1 VPYAFITKSKGMKKL
16 YLLSISLFV
25 FISLFA
31 KDVDKDYA
39 MQVAKN
45 FYLQNTQGEVSDV
58 TLNLVYEC
66 KANQNVGRVS
76 DGSPIYY
83 VFNVGNNQGFVIVT
97 GDDLVQPVIGYST
110 ESAYTLNNLPPQ
122 LSKWMEDVKKEVLYV
137 KENVNETTENITEQ
151 WHNYY
156 YNIAP
161 SSERGANAVN
171 PLLAVKWNQAPNE
184 NGLCPYDNQYNDRT
198 VTGCVATAMAQIMKY
213 WAYPA
218 QGTGFHS
225 YNSQSYG
232 TLSAN
237 FGNTTYNWANMPN
250 VLNSPNNDVATI
262 MFHCGV
268 AVEMSYGVSQTGGSG
283 AYVAAA
289 LSPIQHCAEYA
300 YKTYFGYDPATVT
313 GAVRQNYTETNWINL
328 LKGELDASRPIQYAG
343 SGNGGGHTW
352 VCDGYDNNNFMHMNW
367 GWGGNSDGY
376 FSVNNL
382 DPSSLGAGGG
392 TGGFN
397 GSQHAVIGI
406 KPLNG
411 GGGGGGGGTVNPSG
425 ISLYSQIIVS
435 ANPVTVGSAFSVTT
449 DIANNTGA
457 SFTGDF
463 AAALFNSD
471 GVFVDF
477 IQEFTNQTMQ
487 SGFYYPA
494 TFSMASLDV
503 VPGTYIVGIYY
514 KNGGNNY
521 TLIDPATYANP
532 VSITVTGPYSDIQMY
547 SNSTVNPNPVVKNQS
562 LTVSTQIANYNANN
576 FSGYLSAD
584 LFDMEGNFVTNIEEL
599 SGITLNAGM
608 YYNVDF
614 VNTGLNVDPGD
625 YYVAFFYS
633 LDGTNWNLVYSTSF
647 PNPFTI
653 TIVEPGLSPDMYEN
667 NNTQANAYALTTN
680 FTGNNAAAATPGS
693 NMHIGNDYDYYKVNL
708 PAGTNYSITA
718 RVHDSYNS
726 GNGNNYTNDVQFSY
740 VVNGGTASTPY
751 DDVMPGPIFVQG
763 GGTVNFFVADYFT
776 GSTGSYLLDLQIV
789 KGDNVSVEETELNK
803 LSVFPNPAQDE
814 VFVDA
819 GELEGKYSIKIYN
832 AIGEVMQ
839 EVTGTASAQ
848 LIKLDVSKLAS
859 GTYNLQLVSDKATN
873 TTKLIVE

>member
-1 VPYAFITKSKGMKKL
+1 MKKL
-16 YLLSISLFV
+16 YILIASLFICLSI
-25 FISLFA
+25 FA

-45 FYLQNTQGEVSDV
+45 FYLQNIQDVPAEV
-58 TLNLVYEC
+58 TLELIYEC
-66 KANQNVGRVS
+66 KTNAQVGRVS
-76 DGSPIYY
+76 DGAPIYY
-83 VFNVGNNQGFVIVT
+83 VFNVNNNQGFVIVT
-97 GDDLVQPVIGYST
+97 GDDLVQPIIGYST
-110 ESAYTLNNLPPQ
+110 ESTYTLNNLPPQ
-122 LSKWMEDVKKEVLYV
+122 LAKWMEDVKKEVLYV
-137 KENVNETTENITEQ
+137 KENVNETTELITAQ
-151 WHNYY
+151 WHDYY
-156 YNIAP
+156 YNVAP
-161 SSERGANAVN
+161 SWERGTSAVN
-171 PLLAVKWNQAPNE
+171 PLLQVKWNQAPNE
-184 NGLCPYDNQYNDRT
+184 NGLCPFDNQYNDRT

-225 YNSQSYG
+225 YNSQNYG

-237 FGNTTYNWANMPN
+237 FGNATYNWANMPN
-250 VLNSPNNDVATI
+250 ILNSPNNDVATI

-268 AVEMSYGVSQTGGSG
+268 AVEMSYGVAQTGGSG
-283 AYVAAA
+283 AYVASA
-289 LSPIQHCAEYA
+289 LSPIQHCSEYG
-300 YKTYFGYDPATVT
+300 YKTYFGYDPATVQ
-313 GAVRQNYTETNWINL
+313 GVVRQNYTETNWKNL
-328 LKGELDASRPIQYAG
+328 MKAELDNSRPLQYAG

-352 VCDGYDNNNFMHMNW
+352 VCDGYDNNDFLHMNW

-425 ISLYSQIIVS
+425 ISLYSQLIVS
-435 ANPVTVGSAFSVTT
+435 ANPVQVGSAFSVSTE
-449 DIANNTGA
+449 IANSTGA

-471 GVFVDF
+471 GVFIDF
-477 IQEFTNQTMQ
+477 VQEYTNQTMQ
-487 SGFYYPA
+487 DGFYYPA

-514 KNGGNNY
+514 KNGSNNY
-521 TLIDPATYANP
+521 TLVNPSTFNNP

-547 SNSTVNPNPVVKNQS
+547 SNSTVTPGTVVKNQS
-562 LTVSTQIANYNANN
+562 LTINTQIANYGASN
-576 FSGYLSAD
+576 FSGFLSAD
-584 LFDMEGNFVTNIEEL
+584 LFDMEGNFVVTIEEL
-599 SGITLNAGM
+599 NNVTLQAGNF
-608 YYNVDF
+608 YNVQF
-614 VNTGLNVDPGD
+614 VSNGLNVEPGD
-625 YYVAFFYS
+625 YYVAYFS
-633 LDGTNWNLVYSTSF
+633 KPTGGNWTLVYSTSF

-653 TIVEPGLSPDMYEN
+653 TIVDQAVTPDPYES
-667 NNTQANAYALTTN
+667 NNTQATAYALTTTFN
-680 FTGNNAAAATPGS
+680 GNNASVNTSGT
-693 NMHIGNDYDYYKVNL
+693 NMHVGNDYDYFKINL

-740 VVNGGTASTPY
+740 VVNGGASSTPY

-763 GGTVNFFVADYFT
+763 GGTVNFFVSDYFT
-776 GSTGSYLLDLQIV
+776 GSVGTYLLDLQIV
-789 KGDNVSVEETELNK
+789 KGDNVGIDEPTADAVK
-803 LSVFPNPAQDE
+803 VFPNPAQNE

-819 GELEGKYSIKIYN
+819 GSITGNYTVKVFS
-832 AIGEVMQ
+832 AIGELVQ
-839 EVTGTASAQ
+839 QSTGMASNQ
-848 LIKLDVSKLAS
+848 LIKMDVSKLAA
-859 GTYNLQLVSDKATN
+859 GTYNVQVVTDNATS